1 MEEVKLRGWTRK
13 GSKGLKQGELVR
25 QEYEEQ
31 IALWWM
37 EKRKNDKPSLENIWW
52 MTAGAINTRTV
63 QVDPITGGRLDRK
76 RPPMQL

>member
-1 MEEVKLRGWTRK
+1 MHTASLGTQSGRSEVTRVEKEGVK
-13 GSKGLKQGELVR
+13 GPKEGELVR

-63 QVDPITGGRLDRK
+63 QVDPITGG
-76 RPPMQL
+76 